1 MVLFTSKPII
11 YQQHPPLQLH
21 PAEPSGPSQTPGS
34 SSLQLQER
42 NSRINDFI
50 LGAVIY
56 YLAVCIWSRSCF
68 SPAFSATSPADMLLE
83 LGLILKVMAGPTT
96 LQTDTRRQP
105 EDRLLYMAGTSVTLQ
120 IKLTDLKWS
129 YCSLLLFIMMWY
141 FNFFLGYFLTF
152 FFISK

>member
-1 MVLFTSKPII
+1 MEYQHVNMFTLLLVLFNSKPII

-34 SSLQLQER
+34 SSLQLQEG
-42 NSRINDFI
+42 NSRIKHFI

-56 YLAVCIWSRSCF
+56 YLAACIWSRSCF

-96 LQTDTRRQP
+96 LQTDTRRP

-120 IKLTDLKWS
+120 VK
-129 YCSLLLFIMMWY
+129 
-141 FNFFLGYFLTF
+141 
-152 FFISK
+152 